1 MSKVVCS
8 RCFSACGLVQILAPV
23 LGLRGRCA
31 CQPAS
36 FCTASQF
43 ARFALL
49 VSLCVWQFA
58 LDDNDDDDDE
68 DDDDDD
74 DDDDEDNEDDDDDGD
89 GDGDG
94 DNV

>member
-1 MSKVVCS
+1 MFDRISS
-8 RCFSACGLVQILAPV
+8 DYGAARA
-23 LGLRGRCA
+23 
-31 CQPAS
+31 
-36 FCTASQF
+36 QF